1 MAAEADCPNPGVFRK
16 PFPHFPRRTLKPQ
29 PEPEKCRRC
38 HEEGHKGKQYETS
51 LRNNVRDL

>member
-1 MAAEADCPNPGVFRK
+1 MAADCPNPGVFRK

-38 HEEGHKGKQYETS
+38 HEEGHKGKQCEAS